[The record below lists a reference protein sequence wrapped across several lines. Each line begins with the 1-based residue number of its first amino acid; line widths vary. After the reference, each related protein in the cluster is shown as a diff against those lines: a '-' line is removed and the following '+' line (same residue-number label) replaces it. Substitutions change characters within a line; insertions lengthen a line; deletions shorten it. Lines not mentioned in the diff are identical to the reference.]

1 MSYNTVDFVFTES
14 QERKAILD
22 FISSIG
28 VKIDDEKDGN
38 NITIDD
44 IKNAS
49 LEDLKLLAI
58 KILSIPAIDKSQM
71 SIDDYMGYK
80 QMSIYDENIEIR
92 DLGVQTQKFH
102 PHPRTFTNK
111 RKNK

>member
-28 VKIDDEKDGN
+28 IAIDSLSP
-38 NITIDD
+38 DD

-49 LEDLKLLAI
+49 LEDLKALAI
-58 KILSIPAIDKSQM
+58 SILNVPTIDDSQM
-71 SIDDYMGYK
+71 SLDDYFGYK
-80 QMSIYDENIEIR
+80 QMSIYDPQYENGSLISTK
-92 DLGVQTQKFH
+92 TQVKFH
-102 PHPRTFTNK
+102 PTIKGFVKR